1 VRAVAAAV
9 TALIVCVIGM
19 PSAMA
24 HASQTGSTPE
34 AGAVLEAAPSTVEVT
49 FDSPLMDIGAAL
61 VVRAGDGTVISD
73 PTPEVAGPRIRVDVP
88 ADAAPGTY
96 TVAFRVV
103 SQDGHPITAT
113 FDYTVAG
120 DAPEPTAASAPVS
133 PSATATATATA
144 TASASVPPSA
154 EAVAAPEREES
165 SGPPTALIVGGLLV
179 LTLAVVGAIALR
191 R

>member
-1 VRAVAAAV
+1 MSGIVLVRAVAAVV
-9 TALIVCVIGM
+9 TALVVGVIGM
-19 PSAMA
+19 PPAMA

-61 VVRAGDGTVISD
+61 VVRAADGTVVSD
-73 PTPEVAGPRIRVDVP
+73 SVPEVAGSRIRVDVP
-88 ADAAPGTY
+88 PDTAPGTY

-120 DAPEPTAASAPVS
+120 DAPGPAAASAAGS
-133 PSATATATATA
+133 PSA
-144 TASASVPPSA
+144 SAPITPSA
-154 EAVAAPEREES
+154 EAVVAPLGEES
-165 SGPPTALIVGGLLV
+165 GGPPTTLIVGGLLV

>member
-1 VRAVAAAV
+1 
-9 TALIVCVIGM
+9 
-19 PSAMA
+19 
-24 HASQTGSTPE
+24 
-34 AGAVLEAAPSTVEVT
+34 
-49 FDSPLMDIGAAL
+49 MDIGAAL
-61 VVRAGDGTVISD
+61 VVRAADGTVISD
-73 PTPEVAGPRIRVDVP
+73 ATPEVAGPRIRVDVP

-120 DAPEPTAASAPVS
+120 DAPGPAAASAPGS
-133 PSATATATATA
+133 PSAS
-144 TASASVPPSA
+144 ASASASAPSRHRPRRWPPPA
-154 EAVAAPEREES
+154 RGVRVDR
-165 SGPPTALIVGGLLV
+165 PTALIVGGLLV

>member
-1 VRAVAAAV
+1 MSGIVLVRAVAAVV
-9 TALIVCVIGM
+9 TALVVAVIGM
-19 PSAMA
+19 PAAMA

-34 AGAVLEAAPSTVEVT
+34 AGAVLASAPSTVEVT

-61 VVRAGDGTVISD
+61 VVRAADGTVISAA
-73 PTPEVAGPRIRVDVP
+73 TPQVAGERIRVDVP

-120 DAPEPTAASAPVS
+120 DEPAPAVASAPGS
-133 PSATATATATA
+133 PP
-144 TASASVPPSA
+144 ASASAPPSA
-154 EAVAAPEREES
+154 AAVAAPLREES
-165 SGPPTALIVGGLLV
+165 GGPPTALIVGVLLV
-179 LTLAVVGAIALR
+179 LTLVVVGAIALR

>member
-1 VRAVAAAV
+1 VSGIVLVRAVTAGV
-9 TALIVCVIGM
+9 TALLVGVMGM

-73 PTPEVAGPRIRVDVP
+73 ATPEVAGARIRVDVP
-88 ADAAPGTY
+88 ADAGPGTY

-103 SQDGHPITAT
+103 SQDGHPISAT

-120 DAPEPTAASAPVS
+120 DEAGTAAPSAPGSPSASAP
-133 PSATATATATA
+133 
-144 TASASVPPSA
+144 VPPSA
-154 EAVAAPEREES
+154 EAVAAPMREES
-165 SGPPTALIVGGLLV
+165 GGPPVALIVGGLLV
-179 LTLAVVGAIALR
+179 LTLGVVGAIALR